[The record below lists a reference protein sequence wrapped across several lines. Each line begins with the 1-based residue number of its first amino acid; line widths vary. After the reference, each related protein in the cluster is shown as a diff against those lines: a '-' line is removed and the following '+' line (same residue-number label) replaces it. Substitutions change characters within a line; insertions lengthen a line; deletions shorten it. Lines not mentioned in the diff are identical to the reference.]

1 MNPTLLR
8 AAGRPSAK
16 PQFPGDR
23 QLVPAHRTARG
34 SDAILSR
41 RQFVGSTAGSLVAA
55 AGLGSLVAA
64 CGRADDGFLTSPISP
79 RSSLAKAAEQAAPVP
94 IPGGTPLLGGG
105 YHVWAPA
112 PPAAGLDSMDAEPAT
127 ITNFNGFVGLAYI
140 NGMVT
145 RRNRVTGETVELPF
159 LGSDMRF
166 MTGVYRGDDGR
177 VRRGT
182 FGFI

>member
-1 MNPTLLR
+1 
-8 AAGRPSAK
+8 
-16 PQFPGDR
+16 
-23 QLVPAHRTARG
+23 
-34 SDAILSR
+34 
-41 RQFVGSTAGSLVAA
+41 
-55 AGLGSLVAA
+55 
-64 CGRADDGFLTSPISP
+64 
-79 RSSLAKAAEQAAPVP
+79 
-94 IPGGTPLLGGG
+94 
-105 YHVWAPA
+105 
-112 PPAAGLDSMDAEPAT
+112 MDAEPAT